1 MKITEIKPRRKR
13 LSAVYIDGEFA
24 VSLDTQTLIENRFDV
39 GREIDDEDLH
49 EIIKLSNERRAK
61 EKALWLLSYREHSKK
76 ELEDKIRRTADET
89 SAQKAVDRM
98 EELGLVDDERFAR
111 HYAEKLLNSKHMS
124 KRGIAFE
131 LTRKGIDKE
140 TAEQL
145 CDELDIDVQPTV
157 EDSPRGDRSRDPDI
171 IVTVGL
177 RANDF
182 REMMPNT
189 IVIEIRDMAKQDQI
203 VREIR
208 DALVEVGWLK
218 EVI

>member
-1 MKITEIKPRRKR
+1 MH
-13 LSAVYIDGEFA
+13 
-24 VSLDTQTLIENRFDV
+24 
-39 GREIDDEDLH
+39 LH
-49 EIIKLSNERRAK
+49 HDKNGG
-61 EKALWLLSYREHSKK
+61 EKAFK
-76 ELEDKIRRTADET
+76 T
-89 SAQKAVDRM
+89 
-98 EELGLVDDERFAR
+98 LGI
-111 HYAEKLLNSKHMS
+111 S
-124 KRGIAFE
+124 
-131 LTRKGIDKE
+131 
-140 TAEQL
+140 
-145 CDELDIDVQPTV
+145 ELDIDVQPTV

-189 IVIEIRDMAKQDQI
+189 IVIEIRDLAKQDQI